1 MLPIHLLSLLFVLA
15 GGGLSWWALSTI
27 QSNNHLRKR
36 GIPTNATVRNV
47 VLRQVSKNRK
57 EYWLT
62 IEFKDRSKRIHTISF
77 AAPFSD
83 SFDYLPGELLPITY
97 DPDVPEVFEETRF
110 IYSRSIH
117 KKLGAGLLLLLL
129 GFGML
134 LVL

>member
-62 IEFKDRSKRIHTISF
+62 IEFKDRSKRLHTISF